1 MLVIGLTGT
10 IGSGKSTI
18 ASFMQEMGASVID
31 TDEVGHEIYLPHTF
45 GWQKVVEAFG
55 ISILTP
61 NKSIDRQKLGEIV
74 FNDSAALKQL
84 NDIVRPLILESV
96 KDTLKQL
103 RHKNTDVVVIEAAL
117 LLEASWESM
126 MDEIW
131 VTTAP
136 ENVLYER
143 LSIKRH
149 LTELQARQRIAAHLS
164 TAQQIKYA
172 TRVIN
177 TDLSL
182 NELKAVVSSL
192 WREVNQKGT

>member
-18 ASFMQEMGASVID
+18 ANFMQEMGASVID
-31 TDEVGHEIYLPHTF
+31 TDEVGHEIYLPYTF

-55 ISILTP
+55 ESILTP

-74 FNDSAALKQL
+74 FNDYAALKQL
-84 NDIVRPLILESV
+84 NDIVRPLILKSV
-96 KDTLKQL
+96 KDTLEQL
-103 RHKNTDVVVIEAAL
+103 RRKNTDVVVIEAAL
-117 LLEASWESM
+117 LLEAGWESLM
-126 MDEIW
+126 NEIW
-131 VTTAP
+131 VATAP

-143 LSIKRH
+143 LNIKRH

-182 NELKAVVSSL
+182 DELKAIVSSL
-192 WREVNQKGT
+192 WKAVKRKGT

>member
-31 TDEVGHEIYLPHTF
+31 TDEVGHKIYLPHTF